1 MQTVVGLVVCLAA
14 GPGAVLPRNAE
25 CKLGRLARKRTL
37 YDLIIQNTTLAP
49 IRRECGG
56 SLCSALLRVLV
67 DVRAWH
73 LHLSRL
79 HHSEATVRSH
89 GHQTHHGRAPNWPNP
104 PWQPSWPRWLWLA
117 AGMNTGEKGKN
128 MQKKWVTLRMMPWP
142 QKRGLAPL
150 CCARV
155 HDESGEWPRCLGVL
169 IKSAAIPNFSPVHN
183 LIASDWNVPV
193 LAPHIAAMLRAPAS
207 LGSFGLLLKK
217 LESSI
222 QQVPWPQS
230 CSTSLHLQWRLHLYV
245 MQVVNCESWEIVM
258 RDSYPLLVHILKL
271 YILKYLLYIILISG
285 PSYHGLESGHPEMRL
300 VKLFI
305 YFFSSNILLGLSAS
319 PAAATHNKWPFWN
332 WKPCKCT
339 R

>member
-128 MQKKWVTLRMMPWP
+128 MQKRWVTLRMMPWP

-193 LAPHIAAMLRAPAS
+193 LAPTAGPAHCEVHWSSQPRLIWAPSKEARVQYPAGSLTTVLFHQFTPSVKAS
-207 LGSFGLLLKK
+207 PLCHASCKLWILG
-217 LESSI
+217 
-222 QQVPWPQS
+222 
-230 CSTSLHLQWRLHLYV
+230 
-245 MQVVNCESWEIVM
+245 NCNEG
-258 RDSYPLLVHILKL
+258 
-271 YILKYLLYIILISG
+271 LISA
-285 PSYHGLESGHPEMRL
+285 PCAHSQTVHSEIFTLHNPHIRPQ
-300 VKLFI
+300 
-305 YFFSSNILLGLSAS
+305 LSRARVWTS
-319 PAAATHNKWPFWN
+319 
-332 WKPCKCT
+332 
-339 R
+339 RDEIS

>member
-56 SLCSALLRVLV
+56 SLCSA
-67 DVRAWH
+67 ASSCWC
-73 LHLSRL
+73 SRL
-79 HHSEATVRSH
+79 TFTFVKTAPFWSH
-89 GHQTHHGRAPNWPNP
+89 CPVTRAPNP
-104 PWQPSWPRWLWLA
+104 PWQGTKLTKPTLA
-117 AGMNTGEKGKN
+117 AFVAAVAMASSWHEYWRKGQKYAEKMG
-128 MQKKWVTLRMMPWP
+128 QWVTLRMMPWP

-193 LAPHIAAMLRAPAS
+193 LAPTAGPAHCEVHWSSQPRLIWAPSKEARVQYPAGSLTTVLFHQFTPSVKAS
-207 LGSFGLLLKK
+207 PLCHASCKLWILG
-217 LESSI
+217 
-222 QQVPWPQS
+222 
-230 CSTSLHLQWRLHLYV
+230 
-245 MQVVNCESWEIVM
+245 NCNEG
-258 RDSYPLLVHILKL
+258 
-271 YILKYLLYIILISG
+271 LISA
-285 PSYHGLESGHPEMRL
+285 PCAHSQTVHSEIFTLHNPHIRPQ
-300 VKLFI
+300 
-305 YFFSSNILLGLSAS
+305 LSRARVWTS
-319 PAAATHNKWPFWN
+319 
-332 WKPCKCT
+332 
-339 R
+339 RDEIS